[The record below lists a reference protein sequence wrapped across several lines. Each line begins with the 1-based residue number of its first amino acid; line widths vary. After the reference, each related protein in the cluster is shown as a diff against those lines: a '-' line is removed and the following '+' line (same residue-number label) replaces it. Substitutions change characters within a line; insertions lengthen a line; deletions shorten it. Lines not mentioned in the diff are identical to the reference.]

1 MERFCFSLILALLVS
16 LNGWAGKKDG
26 SKAIYISHTTPE
38 NECEITSF
46 SSIVLHFDFS
56 EFFSDGQYEND
67 GTWGIGCN
75 GVSSKGIRLY
85 KVTEEDDIELTSF
98 YENVK
103 NGADAAFQ
111 VGFDYK
117 FSFPNIEVEPGA
129 LYKIAVR
136 QNFYALQKDQPV
148 DKTVQALTLK
158 DYASSVDDAYIFY
171 CVGSSNGLLYSV
183 SPNTENPIKSLNDVI
198 VSFDSD
204 IVLQESA
211 QATIHGVFD
220 DSETSYA
227 LDILKSNDNEI
238 TIKGN
243 GLTLYKGNDYILEIP
258 AGIVSYINDTSKK
271 NENIVLQYSGGSYHY
286 FSLKRGL
293 YPADGAEVIEIGN
306 VNIPFNFPEGYGF
319 KTTSSGPVEI
329 NADLYVGGLDGE
341 KIDTY
346 VFEAS
351 DADAT
356 ILVGSVS
363 TPLDAGQSYT
373 LIVPKEQVVARN
385 LTGIGS
391 IEGWTNDDVVIN
403 LTTPSADAIDAV
415 EINGEFPSQAELIDN
430 VTLSVSP
437 YKYKEL
443 DYDVVSCDSPVIKL
457 FENEEEIS
465 SYPLE
470 LAKVENS
477 TVLQTKEALNIS
489 LAKGKTYRL
498 VLPAG
503 TVAPDHNF
511 LGKYAANKE
520 LSFTIEGMA
529 TGELKAEFT
538 SNIAEGQTASH
549 LGVVSI
555 YTANPVAAVE
565 GAALE
570 LRNGEEVKTAPVR
583 VSVENGYSHIY
594 ADFSDADHKA
604 LALERATEY
613 TVVLPQGTVTD
624 ASNESLINNEYSFS
638 ISGLEKEV
646 EPIVPEYVSVDFMID
661 NYVSTS
667 YRMVKGEPSTI
678 KVNATDEWYLKS
690 LTLNGEDVIENVSE
704 EGFYTLPALET
715 DAELAAEFSY
725 FEDLEMTELSG
736 IGSIENG
743 NRNVSVYN
751 DGSVI
756 VIENLEAGD
765 NVAVYTVNGM
775 VIKSFVASKD
785 IMYIDAPVGQ
795 VYIIRVNNGA
805 VKLQH

>member
-38 NECEITSF
+38 NNCDITSF

-85 KVTEEDDIELTSF
+85 KVTEDEEIELGSF

-103 NGADAAFQ
+103 DGADASFQ

-117 FSFPNIEVEPGA
+117 FSIPNVEVEPGA
-129 LYKIAVR
+129 LYKISVR

-171 CVGSSNGLLYSV
+171 CVGSSNGLQYSV

-204 IVLQESA
+204 IALQESA
-211 QATIHGVFD
+211 QAIIYGVFD
-220 DSETSYA
+220 DTETSHV
-227 LDILKSNDNEI
+227 LNIIKSNGNEI

-243 GLTLYKGNDYILEIP
+243 GLTLYKGNDYTLEIP
-258 AGIVSYINDTSKK
+258 GGIVSDINESSKT
-271 NENIVLQYSGGSYHY
+271 NEKIVLQYSGGSYHY
-286 FSLKRGL
+286 FSLRRGI
-293 YPADGAEVIEIGN
+293 YPVDGAEVIEIGD

-341 KIDTY
+341 KIDSY

-363 TPLDAGQSYT
+363 SPLDAGQSYT

-391 IEGWTNDDVVIN
+391 IEGWTNDDIIIN
-403 LTTPSADAIDAV
+403 LTTPSADAINAV
-415 EINGEFPSQAELIDN
+415 EINGEIPSQAESIDN
-430 VTLSVSP
+430 VSFVVAP
-437 YKYKEL
+437 YKYN
-443 DYDVVSCDSPVIKL
+443 DDNYNYVVCEEPVIKL
-457 FENEEEIS
+457 FENDSEIA
-465 SYPLE
+465 SYPIE
-470 LAKVENS
+470 LAVVENAY
-477 TVLQTKEALNIS
+477 VLRNKEAMNTE
-489 LAKGKTYRL
+489 LAKGKSYRI

-503 TVAPDHNF
+503 TVTPDHSF

-520 LSFTIEGMA
+520 LTFTIEGMA

-549 LGVVSI
+549 IGVVSI

-613 TVVLPQGTVTD
+613 TVVLPQGSVTD
-624 ASNESLINNEYSFS
+624 ASNESLVNNEYSFT
-638 ISGLEKEV
+638 INGLEKEV
-646 EPIVPEYVSVDFMID
+646 EPVVPEYVSVDFTID
-661 NYVSTS
+661 QYVSTS
-667 YRMVKGEPSTI
+667 YRMVKNEPSTI
-678 KVNATDEWYLKS
+678 KLNVTDDWYLKS
-690 LTLNGEDVIENVSE
+690 LTLNGEDVIDNVTSD
-704 EGFYTLPALET
+704 GFYTLPALEA

-725 FEDLEMTELSG
+725 REDLVMTETSG
-736 IGSIENG
+736 VGSIEGSNG
-743 NRNVSVYN
+743 NISVYN
-751 DGSVI
+751 DGNMI
-756 VIENLEAGD
+756 VIENLANGD

-775 VIKSFVASKD
+775 IIKSFVASKD

>member
-1 MERFCFSLILALLVS
+1 MRKIIVVILNLVLGFTVAHAL
-16 LNGWAGKKDG
+16 GEYPITITG
-26 SKAIYISHTTPE
+26 STPASGESISSFD
-38 NECEITSF
+38 NIT
-46 SSIVLHFDFS
+46 LHFDFS
-56 EFFSDGQYEND
+56 KFYESPDIDEN
-67 GTWGIGCN
+67 GNWGVCT
-75 GVSSKGIRLY
+75 SATDGIREIQLFKGSPDNGEVLSTLCESISY
-85 KVTEEDDIELTSF
+85 TSDKL
-98 YENVK
+98 VP
-103 NGADAAFQ
+103 GTDFQ
-111 VGFDYK
+111 
-117 FSFPNIEVEPGA
+117 FSFPGQAIEPGQ
-129 LYKIAVR
+129 LYTIKITYGFFASEPGVNNKKARQISRTDYDENPFFIEFIGTNNDANLNFSAIYPQKDSSLNSASEFKISFAEPIAIASSSPISNVRLLKDGEIIANPIDIAV
-136 QNFYALQKDQPV
+136 L
-148 DKTVQALTLK
+148 
-158 DYASSVDDAYIFY
+158 DAEPETAIIY
-171 CVGSSNGLLYSV
+171 
-183 SPNTENPIKSLNDVI
+183 
-198 VSFDSD
+198 FDN
-204 IVLQESA
+204 VL
-211 QATIHGVFD
+211 
-220 DSETSYA
+220 
-227 LDILKSNDNEI
+227 
-238 TIKGN
+238 
-243 GLTLYKGNDYILEIP
+243 LYKGNSYSLIIDGGVFSNQDNSIILN
-258 AGIVSYINDTSKK
+258 NDL
-271 NENIVLQYSGGSYHY
+271 EFQYFGDSWNY

-341 KIDTY
+341 KIGSY

-403 LTTPSADAIDAV
+403 LTTPSADAIDVV
-415 EINGEFPSQAELIDN
+415 EINGEIPSQAESIDN

-457 FENEEEIS
+457 FEDEEEIS

-477 TVLQTKEALNIS
+477 TVIQTKEVLNIS

-613 TVVLPQGTVTD
+613 TVVLPQGSVTD

-638 ISGLEKEV
+638 ISGLEKEA

-661 NYVSTS
+661 NYASTS

-678 KVNATDEWYLKS
+678 KINATDEWYLKS

-704 EGFYTLPALET
+704 EGFYTLPALEA

-725 FEDLEMTELSG
+725 FEDLEMTEVSG

-751 DGSVI
+751 DGNVI

-775 VIKSFVASKD
+775 VIKSFVAGKD